1 MGPGVPNVLIGKL
14 PAAVVGDTATCVGP
28 PDAIVKGSMGVMISG
43 RPAARMGDTTAH
55 GGSIALGCPNVL
67 IGDASPG
74 APPVVIVPPFPG
86 SVQARSSSSG
96 QQGQSEKPEP
106 AKTEPKKAPEKEKP
120 VYSAEFELVGEDGKG
135 VAMEKFRVTLPDGS
149 VREGVTDLQG
159 KIKIDDIET
168 QGSCK
173 ISFPELDQ
181 DCWEDA

>member
-1 MGPGVPNVLIGKL
+1 VLIGKM

-28 PDAIVKGSMGVMISG
+28 PDAIVKGSAGVMIGG

-55 GGSIALGCPNVL
+55 GGLIALGCMNVL
-67 IGDASPG
+67 IGEMSPG
-74 APPVVIVPPFPG
+74 ALPNVIVPPFPG
-86 SVQARSSSSG
+86 SVQARSSSPG
-96 QQGQSEKPEP
+96 QQAQSERPEP
-106 AKTEPKKAPEKEKP
+106 AKTEPKKSPEKEKP
-120 VYSAEFELVGEDGKG
+120 LYSAEFELVGEDGKG
-135 VAMEKFRVTLPDGS
+135 IALEKFRVTLPDGS

-159 KIKIDDIET
+159 RIRIDDIET